1 MLIGGP
7 VRIHQ
12 KGSVGYK
19 LGENLPFVTNRHG
32 GSSAKYRTRWFH
44 SFVRFTDIIDMHW
57 LYDLPTWL
65 LALLIV
71 TLFVS
76 VSLVGLFLTHRRL
89 HRSTLTDQID
99 NGTVGWFFS
108 GLTLFYGLLLGLLT
122 VAAWGNYNQTMT
134 IVSQEAATI
143 ATLYRDLAG
152 YPKPAQNELRYRLR
166 QYVQLVIEKSWP
178 AQQQGKLPTSET
190 AVLNLFQKH
199 FFGLDGFSQSQL
211 VLHAETIR
219 AYNSLVELR
228 RQRLEAINGGVP
240 GVIWAVVLLGA
251 MATIFFSYCFVVK
264 SYLLHATLTGV
275 LSAMIGLMVFLLVVL
290 DHPFWGEVSVS
301 SDAYKAV
308 LYNLMIP

>member
-1 MLIGGP
+1 ML
-7 VRIHQ
+7 
-12 KGSVGYK
+12 
-19 LGENLPFVTNRHG
+19 
-32 GSSAKYRTRWFH
+32 
-44 SFVRFTDIIDMHW
+44 W
-57 LYDLPTWL
+57 LYGLPTWL

-71 TLFVS
+71 TLFVTL
-76 VSLVGLFLTHRRL
+76 SLSGLYLVHRRL
-89 HRSTLTDQID
+89 HRTALSDHID

-122 VAAWGNYNQTMT
+122 VAAWGNFNQTTT
-134 IVSQEAATI
+134 IASQEAATI

-152 YPKPAQNELRYRLR
+152 YPKTAQNELRYRLR
-166 QYVQLVIEKSWP
+166 QYVHVVIEKSWP
-178 AQQQGKLPTSET
+178 AQQQGKLPTTET

-199 FFGLDGFSQSQL
+199 LFSLEEFSEGQL

-264 SYLLHATLTGV
+264 SFLLHATLTGV

-308 LYNLMIP
+308 LYNLMIPQ